1 MEQPVPEPE
10 QKEEAKEPGAKAPD
24 QEKVEDNK
32 NLDAKDEPNDAPNE
46 EAKQVA
52 GADKAESGEKGEGV
66 SNDKSEPVE
75 DIQQPK
81 AEGDDQAKN
90 DEQEKD
96 EAKPSDE
103 VAKPEEEK

>member
-1 MEQPVPEPE
+1 MPPVD
-10 QKEEAKEPGAKAPD
+10 EA
-24 QEKVEDNK
+24 V
-32 NLDAKDEPNDAPNE
+32 L
-46 EAKQVA
+46 
-52 GADKAESGEKGEGV
+52 
-66 SNDKSEPVE
+66 NDKPEPVE

-81 AEGDDQAKN
+81 AEGDNQAKN

>member
-1 MEQPVPEPE
+1 MD
-10 QKEEAKEPGAKAPD
+10 EEVVGDDKNGKDQNVGA
-24 QEKVEDNK
+24 
-32 NLDAKDEPNDAPNE
+32 
-46 EAKQVA
+46 
-52 GADKAESGEKGEGV
+52 
-66 SNDKSEPVE
+66 VE

-81 AEGDDQAKN
+81 AEGDNQAKN